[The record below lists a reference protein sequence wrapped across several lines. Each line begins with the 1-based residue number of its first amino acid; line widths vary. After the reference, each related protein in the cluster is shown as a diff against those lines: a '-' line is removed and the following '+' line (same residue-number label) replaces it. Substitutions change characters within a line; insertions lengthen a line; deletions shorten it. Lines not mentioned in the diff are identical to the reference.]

1 MSAFTFQNISAMIKS
16 MPRSWFK
23 LIVSIGVSQLAGIIG
38 SFFTFS
44 AITDWYQ
51 YLNKPFFSPPN
62 WIFGPVWTILY
73 TLMGISLYLNWIKLS
88 DKKFAKQRSYI
99 QNSVIIFLVHLV
111 VNSVWS
117 IIFFS
122 FQDLLGALVV
132 VVILW
137 SMILWMIVRF
147 KKTDRWASYLLYP
160 YLGWVSFASVLNFT
174 LWLIN

>member
-1 MSAFTFQNISAMIKS
+1 
-16 MPRSWFK
+16 MPRSWTK
-23 LIVSIGVSQLAGIIG
+23 LIVSIAVSQLAGFIG
-38 SFFTFS
+38 SIFTFS

-51 YLNKPFFSPPN
+51 FLNKPFFSPPN
-62 WIFGPVWTILY
+62 WIFGPVWTTLY

-88 DKKFAKQRSYI
+88 DKKFAKQKTYI
-99 QNSVIIFLVHLV
+99 QNSVIIFLIHLV

-122 FQDLLGALVV
+122 FKVLLGALVV

-160 YLGWVSFASVLNFT
+160 YLGWVSFAALLN
-174 LWLIN
+174 LSIWLLNS